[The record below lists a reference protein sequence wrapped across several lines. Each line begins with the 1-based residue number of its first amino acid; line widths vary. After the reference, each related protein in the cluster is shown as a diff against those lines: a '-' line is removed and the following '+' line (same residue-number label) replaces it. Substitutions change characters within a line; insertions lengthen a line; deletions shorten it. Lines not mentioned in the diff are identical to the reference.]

1 MSGNRP
7 SEGAGADCLVVGG
20 GLSGL
25 ACAELLATRGRT
37 VQVLEADGVGGRA
50 RTIMYQGEPVD
61 RGFQALFR
69 AYPETRDLCESIGI
83 GRSELRSFERGIVV
97 HDGATWRHVRPI
109 RAGLLGSSV
118 IGRADAARLAAIAA
132 RAAAT
137 PDRVLLEPAAGEE
150 TAQEYLTRHS
160 VSAAAI
166 DAIVR
171 PLFGGILLDRSL
183 AADAGYLAVPARD
196 DDARRGGASRRR
208 ARNDRDTRRD
218 GDHRG
223 PAG

>member
-1 MSGNRP
+1 
-7 SEGAGADCLVVGG
+7 
-20 GLSGL
+20 
-25 ACAELLATRGRT
+25 
-37 VQVLEADGVGGRA
+37 
-50 RTIMYQGEPVD
+50 MYQGEPVD

-83 GRSELRSFERGIVV
+83 GRSELRRFERGIVV

-118 IGRADAARLAAIAA
+118 DRPRPTRRDWPAIAA

-137 PDRVLLEPAAGEE
+137 PDRALLEPATGEE
-150 TAQEYLTRHS
+150 TAQDYLTRHG
-160 VSAAAI
+160 VSATAI

-183 AADAGYLAVPARD
+183 AADAGYLRYLLAMMTRGRAVLPVDGLGMIATRAETAITKAGGMIWTD
-196 DDARRGGASRRR
+196 VRVAAIDRAPDGRSVTGVTLSDGRRVG
-208 ARNDRDTRRD
+208 ARNVVLAVDAGKRPSP
-218 GDHRG
+218 
-223 PAG
+223 PA